1 MTFFIKASEKVAC
14 KQRMF
19 NRRKVV
25 QPFCLGPDVRVFF
38 WKVFLLVIACVF
50 IKSHF
55 EKSYSN

>member
-1 MTFFIKASEKVAC
+1 MIFLIKASEKVAC
-14 KQRMF
+14 KQDIF

-25 QPFCLGPDVRVFF
+25 QLFCIAPNVWIFF

-55 EKSYSN
+55 EKNYSN